1 MLNLADRL
9 QAIEQALAARSPDVA
24 TIHSQNPWA
33 RAADARSR
41 SDEACDLGQRHT
53 RLVVN

>member
-9 QAIEQALAARSPDVA
+9 HAIEQALAARSPDVA